1 VWLDNDG
8 CLRAGEEKKRKESRE
23 RRVFSKRFSV
33 ELKLNLA
40 SACPDELAKAE

>member
-1 VWLDNDG
+1 LLDNER
-8 CLRAGEEKKRKESRE
+8 CWRAGEEKKRKENRK
-23 RRVFSKRFSV
+23 RRVSSKSFSV